1 MDQATTVKPQTAFDM
16 LGGAPLVRRIVDRFY
31 DLMDADP
38 QYAELRQLHA
48 AVLDPMRDS
57 LTGFLIA
64 WLGGPKDWFKEN
76 PGKCMISAHR
86 DVGMTPQSAR
96 QWADAM
102 TRAIDDCVAD
112 RELGPRMAQAL
123 ADMAIRMGGMR
134 AAA

>member
-1 MDQATTVKPQTAFDM
+1 MDQATTVKPATAFDM
-16 LGGAPLVRRIVDRFY
+16 LGGAPVVRQIVDRFY
-31 DLMDADP
+31 DLMDAEP
-38 QYAELRQLHA
+38 QYADLRRLHA
-48 AVLDPMRDS
+48 AELDPMRDS

-64 WLGGPKDWFKEN
+64 WLGGPKDWFQDN
-76 PGKCMISAHR
+76 PGKCMMSAHR

-112 RELGPRMAQAL
+112 RDLGPRMAQAL